1 MFQYRRE
8 SGEEVVRGFR
18 VFAAEAERARDEH
31 RGDGQPR
38 RDTVGKQARVLDRKR
53 RHEHE
58 REVIDDVIESPAVEH
73 RRALLDAG
81 EARQNAV
88 DCVDHRGDREPEKC
102 NREVAIYDA
111 DERDVGDERAA
122 RRERMNQPGH
132 GQILLVFGRYVESVD
147 PSTV

>member
-31 RGDGQPR
+31 RRDGQPR

-58 REVIDDVIESPAVEH
+58 CEVIDDVIEPPAVEH

-81 EARQNAV
+81 EARQHPSIASITVATVSQRNAT
-88 DCVDHRGDREPEKC
+88 
-102 NREVAIYDA
+102 
-111 DERDVGDERAA
+111 A
-122 RRERMNQPGH
+122 RLPFTM
-132 GQILLVFGRYVESVD
+132 LTSAM
-147 PSTV
+147 